1 MANTVQINNTTP
13 SAADVSQASFPPN
26 APLDFGSLKKKIF
39 VSLMPQS
46 TPPSPANEGDVYL
59 DDGTNTRSGKMG
71 PRRYNGTEWED
82 FGVQTLTGVVRLD
95 DLQGV
100 AIVSPSEGDL
110 LGYDP
115 VTGTWKN
122 TNKIDGGTF

>member
-13 SAADVSQASFPPN
+13 SAADVSQTNFPPN
-26 APLDFGSLKKKIF
+26 APLDFGSLKKMFI
-39 VSLMPQS
+39 SLTPQS

-59 DDGTNTRSGKMG
+59 DDGTNTQSGKMG
-71 PRRYNGTEWED
+71 LRRYNGTEWED

-95 DLQGV
+95 DLQDV
-100 AIVSPSEGDL
+100 EIAFPSEGDL

-115 VTGTWKN
+115 MTGTWKN
-122 TNKIDGGTF
+122 VNKIDGGTF